1 MKTNGFVKQT
11 VKIHFRTVRLFRLVM
26 GFTPKN
32 INKFQP
38 AQAINR
44 LVYTG
49 NSTSKIG
56 GIF

>member
-11 VKIHFRTVRLFRLVM
+11 VRIHFRTVSLLRLVM

-38 AQAINR
+38 TQAINR
-44 LVYTG
+44 LKYTG
-49 NSTSKIG
+49 NLTSKIG
-56 GIF
+56 GIS